1 MCGICGIVG
10 EDPVQDPAPMRLM
23 LSELAHRGPNGV
35 GELVSPHVALG
46 MTRLAIIDIEGG
58 AQPLYD
64 CAGSAALVLNGE
76 IYNYREL
83 RRELGRRGHVLRTR
97 SDAEV
102 VVHLYEELGTEFV
115 SRLRGMFAL
124 ALWDPRLRR
133 LVLARDRMGEKP
145 LYFRLGRRSITFAS
159 ELRALVRS
167 RTFSAELDPTA
178 IHEFFHYQ
186 YVPEPLTPLA
196 GVSKLPAGHIMT
208 VELPQW
214 RVEQSRYWSM
224 VDAPPLVG
232 DPVEAIGD
240 QLRSL
245 APLVTQ
251 ADVPVGVAL
260 SGGLDSSAVA
270 ALAARS
276 SPNEVHAFSLGYQ
289 GRPVLDERHEAEQ
302 LAGALGMP
310 YHEIEL
316 SERDVASSF
325 GRLARAWNEPI
336 ADLAGFSYLAIAESA
351 GRNGVPVLLQGQG
364 GDELFWGYPWVR
376 RALAQSRSHGFQ
388 NASGPH
394 RLTFYDLDPD
404 YQEAARCCHLLYDQ
418 DWLRRVDLEAPAARF
433 TAPRWPENLAVEIT
447 RLISQTYLL
456 SNGIAQG
463 DRITMSASVELRLPL
478 VDHRLVETTIG
489 FRKRIDDHALDP
501 KAWLR
506 GAVAGLLPETVL
518 SRQKRPFTPPMHRW
532 HAALRQAYGWML
544 PDGMLVSIGVLRRE
558 AAARLAA
565 APFPPNGGSPL
576 SFKALVLEA
585 WCRTTL
591 GEPGIP

>member
-1 MCGICGIVG
+1 
-10 EDPVQDPAPMRLM
+10 MRLM
-23 LSELAHRGPNGV
+23 MSELAHRGPNGV
-35 GELVSPHVALG
+35 GELISPHVALG
-46 MTRLAIIDIEGG
+46 MTRLAIIDIKGG
-58 AQPLYD
+58 LQPLYD
-64 CAGSAALVLNGE
+64 CAGSVALVVNGE
-76 IYNYREL
+76 IYNYKEL
-83 RRELGRRGHVLRTR
+83 RRELGLRGHVLRTG

-102 VVHLYEELGTEFV
+102 AVHLYEELGTEFV

-124 ALWDPRLRR
+124 ALWDPRLRL

-167 RTFSAELDPTA
+167 GTFNPELDPTA
-178 IHEFFHYQ
+178 THEFFHYQ
-186 YVPEPLTPLA
+186 YVPEPLTPLV
-196 GVSKLPAGHIMT
+196 GVSKLPAGHMMT
-208 VELPQW
+208 VDVPRW
-214 RVEQSRYWSM
+214 RVEQRRYWSM
-224 VDAPPLVG
+224 VDAPALDG

-240 QLRSL
+240 RLRSL
-245 APLVTQ
+245 APLVTH

-276 SPNEVHAFSLGYQ
+276 SPNRVHAFSLGYR
-289 GRPVLDERHEAEQ
+289 GRPALDERGEAEQ
-302 LAGALGMP
+302 LAAVLGMR

-316 SERDVASSF
+316 SERDVVSSF
-325 GRLARAWNEPI
+325 GRLSRAWNEPI

-351 GRNGVPVLLQGQG
+351 GRAGVPVLLQGQG

-376 RALAQSRSHGFQ
+376 RALAESRSHGFG
-388 NASGPH
+388 NAAGPH

-404 YQEAARCCHLLYDQ
+404 YREAARGCHLLYAEE
-418 DWLRRVDLEAPAARF
+418 WLRRVDLGAPAARF
-433 TAPRWPENLAVEIT
+433 TVPRWPENLAVEIT

-456 SNGIAQG
+456 CNGITQG

-489 FRKRIDDHALDP
+489 FRKRVDDHTLGP

-506 GAVAGLLPETVL
+506 GAVAELLPEAVL
-518 SRQKRPFTPPMHRW
+518 RRPKRPFTPPVHRW
-532 HAALRQAYGWML
+532 HAALQRAYGRML
-544 PDGMLVSIGVLRRE
+544 PDGTLVSMGVLRRE
-558 AAARLAA
+558 AAERLAA
-565 APFPPNGGSPL
+565 APFPPEGGSPL

-585 WCRTTL
+585 WCRTIF
-591 GEPGIP
+591 GELGIP

>member
-1 MCGICGIVG
+1 
-10 EDPVQDPAPMRLM
+10 MRLM
-23 LSELAHRGPNGV
+23 MSELAHRGPNGV

-46 MTRLAIIDIEGG
+46 MTRLAIIDIAGG

-64 CAGSAALVLNGE
+64 CAGSAALVVNGE
-76 IYNYREL
+76 IYNYKEL
-83 RRELGRRGHVLRTR
+83 RRELGRRGHVLRTG

-102 VVHLYEELGTEFV
+102 AVHLYEELGTEFV

-124 ALWDPRLRR
+124 ALWDPRLRL

-167 RTFSAELDPTA
+167 RTFSPELDPTA

-186 YVPEPLTPLA
+186 YVPEPLTPLL
-196 GVSKLPAGHIMT
+196 GVSKLPAGHILT
-208 VELPQW
+208 VDVPRW
-214 RVEQSRYWSM
+214 RVEQSQYWSM
-224 VDAPPLVG
+224 VDAPPLEG
-232 DPVEAIGD
+232 DPVEAVGD
-240 QLRSL
+240 QLRAL
-245 APLVTQ
+245 GPLVTQ

-270 ALAARS
+270 ALAASS
-276 SPNEVHAFSLGYQ
+276 SPNGVHAFSLGYR
-289 GRPVLDERHEAEQ
+289 GRPAIDERGEAEQ
-302 LAGALGMP
+302 LAGVLGMP
-310 YHEIEL
+310 YHDIEL
-316 SERDVASSF
+316 SEQDVVSSF

-376 RALAQSRSHGFQ
+376 RALTESRSRACR
-388 NASGPH
+388 NDAGPH

-404 YQEAARCCHLLYDQ
+404 YQEAARCCQGLYTE

-478 VDHRLVETTIG
+478 VDHRLVETTVG
-489 FRKRIDDHALDP
+489 FRKRIDDHALTP
-501 KAWLR
+501 KEWLR
-506 GAVAGLLPETVL
+506 GAVASLLPGVVL
-518 SRQKRPFTPPMHRW
+518 RRPKRPFAPPVHQW
-532 HAALRQAYGWML
+532 HAALQQAYGWML
-544 PDGMLVSIGVLRRE
+544 PDGMLVSVGALRQE
-558 AAARLAA
+558 AATRLAV
-565 APFPPNGGSPL
+565 APFPPSGGSPL

-585 WCRTTL
+585 WFRTAL
-591 GEPGIP
+591 GASGIA